1 MEKQG
6 RGGKLEVFKLLQTSG
21 CTWPY
26 LAAFWCSPGPHLVFM
41 NIFTV
46 FVIWMLSQG
55 KIQERAKETD
65 FRSLYPEKYSFLKPK
80 TTSPRRLEV
89 GKQYKKKKVQV
100 FYGHICIF
108 KINSAMERKVWE
120 ANEKFTAIAAK
131 FPDNQKNKSHLW
143 QRHWVQHFG
152 LGITGGE
159 SAMRGF

>member
-1 MEKQG
+1 MGEFSSTPQKQRQFFFPHKILLKMALTAVSGNSSFLFPFSGIPNCFFPMHFQKWCSGCPSLGRIMGKKG

-80 TTSPRRLEV
+80 ATSPRRLEV
-89 GKQYKKKKVQV
+89 GKQY
-100 FYGHICIF
+100 
-108 KINSAMERKVWE
+108 
-120 ANEKFTAIAAK
+120 
-131 FPDNQKNKSHLW
+131 
-143 QRHWVQHFG
+143 
-152 LGITGGE
+152 
-159 SAMRGF
+159 